1 MNCMLFLRREQD
13 NNLWVQALAYFARK
27 EENCKTQIMEVL
39 SHIDRR
45 NLLPPL
51 LVIQTL
57 AHNST
62 ATLAVVKVRR
72 VKIHRVRLQRTSS
85 DSAQFFCR
93 NISVID
99 INATTSNCLQGYK
112 EQFLLRF
119 FVFVSRIILQDYIT
133 QLLILLDKTMVIC
146 RTTLHDG
153 YSRRTIR

>member
-1 MNCMLFLRREQD
+1 MLFLRREQD

-62 ATLAVVKVRR
+62 ATLAVVKVRY
-72 VKIHRVRLQRTSS
+72 VKSTLGPVYNEHP
-85 DSAQFFCR
+85 
-93 NISVID
+93 VI
-99 INATTSNCLQGYK
+99 TR
-112 EQFLLRF
+112 RF
-119 FVFVSRIILQDYIT
+119 V
-133 QLLILLDKTMVIC
+133 C
-146 RTTLHDG
+146 G
-153 YSRRTIR
+153 

>member
-1 MNCMLFLRREQD
+1 MLMNHALFLHREQD

-62 ATLAVVKVRR
+62 ATLAVVKVRCT
-72 VKIHRVRLQRTSS
+72 KSM
-85 DSAQFFCR
+85 
-93 NISVID
+93 
-99 INATTSNCLQGYK
+99 QGCIY
-112 EQFLLRF
+112 
-119 FVFVSRIILQDYIT
+119 D
-133 QLLILLDKTMVIC
+133 
-146 RTTLHDG
+146 
-153 YSRRTIR
+153 